1 MFTYYTNPR
10 KGVYESFRVNRSMA
24 ESAEFK
30 IFPILKQF
38 ISDLVTD
45 TIIETFTKPFVNRAV
60 IYTFV
65 A

>member
-1 MFTYYTNPR
+1 MNQPGSDTT
-10 KGVYESFRVNRSMA
+10 ESFCVNRSMA

-45 TIIETFTKPFVNRAV
+45 TIIETFTKQFVNGAEF
-60 IYTFV
+60 YTFV

>member
-1 MFTYYTNPR
+1 
-10 KGVYESFRVNRSMA
+10 MA

-45 TIIETFTKPFVNRAV
+45 TIIETFTKQFVNGAE